1 MVINMEGIKNTL
13 VIIEENWTNILIF
26 ISCLF
31 AIYRKAKKYI
41 NMNKE
46 EKEKKKEELKEETLK
61 IVKTVLLKLMSEAEI
76 EWNDFEK
83 SGSIKRSQVIKE
95 LYNEFPI
102 LKEFTDQDKLLEIID
117 NMINEEK
124 SKMDEVIN
132 NITN

>member
-1 MVINMEGIKNTL
+1 MEGIKNTL
-13 VIIEENWTNILIF
+13 IIIEENWTNILIVL
-26 ISCLF
+26 SCLF
-31 AIYRKAKKYI
+31 AIYRKVKKYI
-41 NMNKE
+41 NMNNE
-46 EKEKKKEELKEETLK
+46 EKEKEKEELKEETLK

-117 NMINEEK
+117 NMIKEEK
-124 SKMDEVIN
+124 SKMDDVIN

>member
-1 MVINMEGIKNTL
+1 MEGIKNTL
-13 VIIEENWTNILIF
+13 TIIEDNWTNILIVL
-26 ISCLF
+26 SCLF
-31 AIYRKAKKYI
+31 AIYRKVKKYV
-41 NMNKE
+41 NMNNEEKNKEKE
-46 EKEKKKEELKEETLK
+46 EIKEETLK

>member
-1 MVINMEGIKNTL
+1 MEGIKNTL
-13 VIIEENWTNILIF
+13 IIIEENWTNILIVL
-26 ISCLF
+26 SCLF
-31 AIYRKAKKYI
+31 AIYRKVKKYI
-41 NMNKE
+41 NMNNE
-46 EKEKKKEELKEETLK
+46 EKDKEKEELKEETLK

-102 LKEFTDQDKLLEIID
+102 LKEFTNQDKLLEIID
-117 NMINEEK
+117 NMIKEEK
-124 SKMDEVIN
+124 SKMDDVIN

>member
-1 MVINMEGIKNTL
+1 MEGIKNTL
-13 VIIEENWTNILIF
+13 IIIEENWTNILIVL
-26 ISCLF
+26 SCLF
-31 AIYRKAKKYI
+31 AIYRKVKKYI
-41 NMNKE
+41 NMNNEEKDKEKE
-46 EKEKKKEELKEETLK
+46 EIKEETLK

>member
-1 MVINMEGIKNTL
+1 MEGIKNTL
-13 VIIEENWTNILIF
+13 IIIEENWTNILIVL
-26 ISCLF
+26 SCLF
-31 AIYRKAKKYI
+31 AIYRKVKKYI
-41 NMNKE
+41 NMNNE
-46 EKEKKKEELKEETLK
+46 EKEKEKEEIKEETLK

>member
-1 MVINMEGIKNTL
+1 MEGIKNTL
-13 VIIEENWTNILIF
+13 IIIEENWTNILIVL
-26 ISCLF
+26 SCLF

-41 NMNKE
+41 NMNNE
-46 EKEKKKEELKEETLK
+46 EKEKEKEELKEGTLK

-102 LKEFTDQDKLLEIID
+102 LKEFTDQDKLLAIID
-117 NMINEEK
+117 NMIKEEK
-124 SKMDEVIN
+124 SKMDDVIN

>member
-1 MVINMEGIKNTL
+1 MEGIKNTL
-13 VIIEENWTNILIF
+13 IIIEENWTNILIVL
-26 ISCLF
+26 SCLF
-31 AIYRKAKKYI
+31 AIYRKVKKYV
-41 NMNKE
+41 NMNNEEKDKEKE
-46 EKEKKKEELKEETLK
+46 EIKEETLK

>member
-1 MVINMEGIKNTL
+1 MEGIKNTL
-13 VIIEENWTNILIF
+13 IIIEENWTNILIVL
-26 ISCLF
+26 SCLF
-31 AIYRKAKKYI
+31 AIYRKVKKYI
-41 NMNKE
+41 NMNNE
-46 EKEKKKEELKEETLK
+46 EKEKEKEELKEETLK

-117 NMINEEK
+117 SMINEEK

>member
-1 MVINMEGIKNTL
+1 MEGIKNTL

-117 NMINEEK
+117 NMIKEEK
-124 SKMDEVIN
+124 SKMDDVIN

>member
-1 MVINMEGIKNTL
+1 MEGIKNTL
-13 VIIEENWTNILIF
+13 IIIEENWTNILIVL
-26 ISCLF
+26 SCLF
-31 AIYRKAKKYI
+31 AIYRKVKKYI
-41 NMNKE
+41 NMNNE
-46 EKEKKKEELKEETLK
+46 EKEKEKEELKEETLK

-102 LKEFTDQDKLLEIID
+102 LKEFTNQDKLLEIID
-117 NMINEEK
+117 NMIKEEK
-124 SKMDEVIN
+124 SKMDDVIN

>member
-1 MVINMEGIKNTL
+1 MEGIKNTL

-102 LKEFTDQDKLLEIID
+102 LKEFTDQDKLLVIID